1 MSISVREFVEKK
13 YPILMTLA
21 IIISI
26 VVIVVISKGTT
37 DKIESLYQDVDD
49 LVLFPIAQ
57 EFADTLFE
65 ASVYSDN
72 VEEGGKSE
80 AILVNQDSTGVAYR
94 YTVATGIEYPYAG
107 LSLWANQ
114 KTEAI
119 NSNIDISE
127 YTHLVLD
134 ITAENSSSEMVIIK
148 PIVPTVTKEYSSGS
162 RGFFGA
168 QIPLVNERFQGAIAL
183 EKMVTPSWWYSNN
196 GITETECPA
205 ADFGNVIEIIFQQGD
220 KIVLDREVNVTIN
233 TLLFEKRPSDAIVQ
247 EKEDLA
253 KGLKQYIITTVL
265 ILLLTLTLLSSM
277 KFIKKVVEEDDDS
290 EKIIISYDRVEI
302 EEEQNNDLQRIT
314 EYIAS
319 NYANPEFSVEQL
331 AKGAGV
337 STSKI
342 PTLLKKQYSM
352 NFKQYL
358 NTVRITEAKR
368 LLLESDH
375 QIVTI
380 AHSVG
385 YNNIPHFNRTFKQ
398 LTELSP
404 KKFRENPSAAAEH
417 LPGSVDSK

>member
-1 MSISVREFVEKK
+1 MKNSVREFVEKK
-13 YPILMTLA
+13 YFILVACAL
-21 IIISI
+21 IISI
-26 VVIVVISKGTT
+26 VSIVVISKSSTNQ
-37 DKIESLYQDVDD
+37 INSLYTEVEP

-57 EFADTLFE
+57 EYADTLFE

-72 VEEGGKSE
+72 VEEGGNSE
-80 AILVNQDSTGVAYR
+80 ANLLRQDSSGVTYS
-94 YTVATGIEYPYAG
+94 YTVGTGIEYPYAG

-114 KTEAI
+114 RSEDI
-119 NSNIDISE
+119 NSNMDISE
-127 YTHLVLD
+127 YTHFVLD
-134 ITAENSSSEMVIIK
+134 VIAENSSSEMIVIRPVI
-148 PIVPTVTKEYSSGS
+148 PGVTIDNNSGT
-162 RGFFGA
+162 RGFFST
-168 QIPLVNERFQGAIAL
+168 QIPLTEQRFQGTISL
-183 EKMVTPSWWYSNN
+183 DELTTPGWWYSRN
-196 GITETECPA
+196 ITSKPECPA
-205 ADFGNVIEIIFQQGD
+205 ADFSNVIEIVFQQGD
-220 KIVLDREVNVTIN
+220 KIELDREATVTIN
-233 TLLFEKRPSDAIVQ
+233 KLIFEKHPSDAVLRSQ
-247 EKEDLA
+247 DDLA
-253 KGLKQYIITTVL
+253 KELKRNIITIIL
-265 ILLLTLTLLSSM
+265 LLLLTLTFLSSI
-277 KFIKKVVEEDDDS
+277 KFIKKVSEEDDGS

-404 KKFRENPSAAAEH
+404 KKFRENPSAAVEH
-417 LPGSVDSK
+417 LPGSITKK